1 MKNRFLS
8 FLKKYWFCFLLSI
21 IMVIGISLSTYY
33 TDFYTIK
40 SDMIKFGLSSLYL
53 IYVIPIYSLIYG
65 CFSYMKIKKIW
76 VPQLILYLITC
87 IYFFGTNLIVDK
99 EIDNWINI
107 LIFSVY
113 PVIFSLIGAGIT
125 AFIYN
130 IIKSIKKNN
139 N

>member
-87 IYFFGTNLIVDK
+87 IYFLGTNLIVDK

-113 PVIFSLIGAGIT
+113 PVIFSLIVAGIT

-130 IIKSIKKNN
+130 IIKSIKKY
-139 N
+139 